1 MPVQLW
7 HLGSTVYSATDPSG
21 PGSNFS
27 RSPSVLSGPQPK
39 QWPSHSTFMGRTIA
53 EVAKSTSPPTSPH
66 GGEGYVAEL
75 TAPPTSP
82 RGGEGYVAELT
93 APPTSPHGGEG
104 YVAELTAPPTS
115 PRGGE
120 GYVAELTAPPTFPPV
135 GRDEVAKSTPPPNLP
150 TRWGGTNR
158 PHLPPHAV
166 GRDQSPHLASPRGG
180 EGLAHT
186 FQKIRLCSSTRRS

>member
-7 HLGSTVYSATDPSG
+7 NLGSTVYSATAPSG
-21 PGSNFS
+21 PGSNFR

-39 QWPSHSTFMGRTIA
+39 QWPSHSTSMGRTIPESRSRRPHLA
-53 EVAKSTSPPTSPH
+53 SPRGGDGYVAKSTSPPTSPH

-93 APPTSPHGGEG
+93 APPTSPRGGEG
-104 YVAELTAPPTS
+104 YIAELTAPPT
-115 PRGGE
+115 
-120 GYVAELTAPPTFPPV
+120 
-135 GRDEVAKSTPPPNLP
+135 
-150 TRWGGTNR
+150 
-158 PHLPPHAV
+158 
-166 GRDQSPHLASPRGG
+166 SPRGG

-186 FQKIRLCSSTRRS
+186 FQKIRLCSSTRRSGARRCLCRSRRW

>member
-7 HLGSTVYSATDPSG
+7 NLGSTVYSATDPSG
-21 PGSNFS
+21 PGSDTR

-93 APPTSPHGGEG
+93 APP
-104 YVAELTAPPTS
+104 
-115 PRGGE
+115 
-120 GYVAELTAPPTFPPV
+120 
-135 GRDEVAKSTPPPNLP
+135 NLP
-150 TRWGGTNR
+150 TRGGGTSR
-158 PHLPPHAV
+158 TTWPPPSV
-166 GRDQSPHLASPRGG
+166 GRGLLTLSRKSGFALPRAAQVLRAALAGCGVGVER
-180 EGLAHT
+180 
-186 FQKIRLCSSTRRS
+186 